1 MMKTKLYLFLLM
13 TFSWFQMTA
22 QDATF
27 RVTDVH
33 GMVTYQET
41 KLSTPQRVWP
51 GGKLPVFGMINV
63 PEGAGINLLDGNTM
77 HRLKDKGVYDLEK
90 FFNIRK
96 EQSLSFTNRFW
107 NYVNNGLRAADTER
121 DLEKYHENFMA
132 VSGGVKGYGPGDQGL
147 VLLAPLPGNIGVE
160 RVSFR
165 WERQAHPGV
174 YRFTLIEAESGNTVY
189 QAEVADSVL
198 SINLVQLGLQKQ
210 MTYRWQVATVGE
222 DRPLKAELSFVFADP
237 SEAAVMRNL
246 DNLKDYHLAD
256 EKEKR
261 WMKATILEME
271 GYMYEAQSAFDA
283 LLQDFPED
291 GHIRHLYGLFLTRQN
306 DVKRAQKIWPGD
318 VK

>member
-1 MMKTKLYLFLLM
+1 MKTKLYLILLIV
-13 TFSWFQMTA
+13 FSWLQLTA
-22 QDATF
+22 QEPSF

-41 KLSTPQRVWP
+41 KLSPPQRVWP
-51 GGKLPVFGMINV
+51 GGKLPVFGVINV
-63 PEGAGINLLDGNTM
+63 PEGAAVNLLDGNTM

-107 NYVNNGLRAADTER
+107 NYVNNGLRAADTVR
-121 DLEKYHENFMA
+121 DLEKYHQNFMA

-147 VLLAPLPGNIGVE
+147 TLLAPLPGNIGVE

-174 YRFTLIEAESGNTVY
+174 YTFTLIDATSGKTVY

-210 MTYRWQVATVGE
+210 QTYRWLVAAEGQT
-222 DRPLKAELSFVFADP
+222 DLKAELDFVFTDP
-237 SEAAVMRNL
+237 AETAVMRNL

-256 EKEKR
+256 GKEKR

-271 GYMYEAQSAFDA
+271 GYMYEAQIAFED
-283 LLQDFPED
+283 LLKDYPED
-291 GHIRHLYGLFLTRQN
+291 GHIRHLYSLFLTRQN
-306 DVKRAQKIWPGD
+306 DVRRAEAIWPSED
-318 VK
+318 K

>member
-1 MMKTKLYLFLLM
+1 MMKTKLYVSLLIA
-13 TFSWFQMTA
+13 FSWLQLTA

-51 GGKLPVFGMINV
+51 GGKLPVFGMVNV
-63 PEGAGINLLDGNTM
+63 PEGAGVNLLDGNTL
-77 HRLKDKGVYDLEK
+77 HRLKDMGVYDLEK
-90 FFNIRK
+90 FYNIRK

-107 NYVNNGLRAADTER
+107 NYVNNGLRAADTVR
-121 DLEKYHENFMA
+121 DLEKYHQNFMA

-147 VLLAPLPGNIGVE
+147 ILLAPLPGKIGLE
-160 RVSFR
+160 RVAFR

-174 YRFTLIEAESGNTVY
+174 YRFTLIEAESGKTVY

-198 SINLVQLGLQKQ
+198 SVNLVQLGLQKET
-210 MTYRWQVATVGE
+210 TYRWQVATEGE
-222 DRPLKAELSFVFADP
+222 GAMLKAELSFEFADP
-237 SEAAVMRNL
+237 SEAAVSRNL

-271 GYMYEAQSAFDA
+271 GYMYEAQITFAA
-283 LLQDFPED
+283 LLED
-291 GHIRHLYGLFLTRQN
+291 YPDDGYIRNLYSLFLTRQN
-306 DVKRAQKIWPGD
+306 DVKRAKAVWPGD
-318 VK
+318 DK